1 MTQFRLQLESVNP
14 MTRIK
19 NEARRRIIEV
29 VGPEWRQQNLLAH
42 AAELHLKETRGVIT
56 TEEAA
61 KLQGILG
68 MWDWVK
74 SVRTAS
80 DALES
85 ALPADYKNNQHW
97 PTHLGVLKPQ

>member
-1 MTQFRLQLESVNP
+1 MTQFRLQKESASP
-14 MTRIK
+14 ITRIK

-61 KLQGILG
+61 ELQAILG
-68 MWDWVK
+68 LWNWVK
-74 SVRTAS
+74 SVRAAS
-80 DALES
+80 DTLE
-85 ALPADYKNNQHW
+85 AAPPADYKDDQHW
-97 PTHLGVLKPQ
+97 PGSP